1 MTPPR
6 HSAGAQTANCQPNMI
21 RLPWMHLPEI
31 EMLDTK
37 RSGRPIGSVSRP
49 GAAYGKV
56 GGTQMSAESE
66 PAAPPSGREARLAVL
81 FWSFLKVGLTAFGG
95 STQAMMHTESVER
108 RKWLDD
114 KGYLSGFT
122 ISQVLPGANP
132 VNLALYIGLQ
142 VRGGLGAAI
151 AVCGMVVPAFC
162 AIMLMGFLY
171 RMFGDLPG
179 THFVLGGVAAAGV
192 GATLSVG
199 VKVARR
205 LEPALVPI
213 AIALAVFVT
222 VGLLRWP
229 MV

>member
-1 MTPPR
+1 M
-6 HSAGAQTANCQPNMI
+6 
-21 RLPWMHLPEI
+21 
-31 EMLDTK
+31 
-37 RSGRPIGSVSRP
+37 
-49 GAAYGKV
+49 
-56 GGTQMSAESE
+56 ESE
-66 PAAPPSGREARLAVL
+66 SVATSPGVNHDAGLLSL

-122 ISQVLPGANP
+122 ISSVLPGANP

-142 VRGGLGAAI
+142 VRGALGATV

-162 AIMLMGFLY
+162 VIMLMGFLY
-171 RMFGDLPG
+171 REFGDLPG

-199 VKVARR
+199 VKVASG
-205 LEPALVPI
+205 LERAITPALI
-213 AIALAVFVT
+213 AVAIFVMI
-222 VGLLRWP
+222 GLLHWP
-229 MV
+229 MVPVVAVAVPLSVLAAYVKERRHNG